1 MIKENVLVRLLVY
14 AYRAELN
21 EAEVIFT
28 LLPEIP
34 SEEDW
39 KTLMTML
46 KDNMIHAEM
55 LERAMKALG
64 RDVPE
69 VEPIRLHP
77 VSDRNKALEFIAK
90 FENTAYNYYKYLLE
104 NVDFESLSNGKE
116 IRDTLRTLTE
126 WEKRH
131 IEMIRK
137 TLDNFK
143 VRYKIL

>member
-1 MIKENVLVRLLVY
+1 MIRENVLARLLVY

-55 LERAMKALG
+55 LEKAMKALG
-64 RDVPE
+64 IDVPE
-69 VEPIRLHP
+69 VEPVKLHP

-90 FENTAYNYYKYLLE
+90 FENTAYNYYRYLLE
-104 NVDFESLSNGKE
+104 NVDFESLNNGNE
-116 IRDTLRTLTE
+116 IRNTLRTLTE
-126 WEKRH
+126 WEKKH

>member
-55 LERAMKALG
+55 LEKAMESLG

-69 VEPIRLHP
+69 VEPVRLHP

-90 FENTAYNYYKYLLE
+90 FENTAYKYYKYLLE